1 MWLIKN
7 LNKNIIKWYIP
18 DKGGVDECK
27 EAFETFGEELLPEWT
42 ILLSWRLKS
51 PLELAIAA
59 DDDKGEDEFEVVMCE
74 SPPIAG
80 DTYFCGLI
88 VTEDEEIVV
97 LLSNVFR
104 YEFSASKFSFNSFI
118 LRYSYLSAAD
128 SICFSSANCFNVKS
142 LSSNFVCLP
151 ISKSYKRLKR
161 SISFC
166 SSLIFDCDSY
176 L

>member
-1 MWLIKN
+1 
-7 LNKNIIKWYIP
+7 
-18 DKGGVDECK
+18 
-27 EAFETFGEELLPEWT
+27 
-42 ILLSWRLKS
+42 
-51 PLELAIAA
+51 
-59 DDDKGEDEFEVVMCE
+59 MCE

-80 DTYFCGLI
+80 DTNFCGLI

-118 LRYSYLSAAD
+118 FRYSYLSAAD

-176 L
+176 LMSFKEKQENKTYTVFFKYKNFKNLCFYFFNRKCYYQLINLSYRFLENVL